1 MKFTL
6 RTLCFLILVLAL
18 ILGAYRWGFRVGRD
32 YRDPIVVTTQA
43 HRLPFQLDS
52 EGRDCLCKYISQ
64 TFEPQSWEDP
74 DSALLF
80 AAPGSDELIVRN
92 HNRVHKQIAGLIK
105 ALTQIEEPR
114 NKSLPGAPQGAQE
127 FLKALPLNPA
137 LP

>member
-18 ILGAYRWGFRVGRD
+18 ILGSYRWGFRAGRE
-32 YRDPIVVTTQA
+32 YRDPVVVSTQA

-52 EGRDCLCKYISQ
+52 EGGDHLCKYISQ
-64 TFEPQSWEDP
+64 TVEPQTWEDA
-74 DSALLF
+74 DSYLLY
-80 AAPGSDELIVRN
+80 ASDANQVIVRN
-92 HNRVHKQIAGLIK
+92 HNRVHQQIAALIK
-105 ALTQIEEPR
+105 EFARYEEPR